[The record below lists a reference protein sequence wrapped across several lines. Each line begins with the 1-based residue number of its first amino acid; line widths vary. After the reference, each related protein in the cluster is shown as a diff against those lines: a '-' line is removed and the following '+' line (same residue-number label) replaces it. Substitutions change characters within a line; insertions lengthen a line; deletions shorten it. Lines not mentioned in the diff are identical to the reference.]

1 MNQKMIVQTPKTPA
15 QPTLSPE
22 AAKGAVDE
30 LVAMTGRLIGMMD
43 HETALLD
50 RMKVGEI
57 ALGQLDK
64 DRLARSFEAKL
75 RALAGDKAAVK
86 ALAPA
91 LRAEFEAAMARFRAA
106 MGANERALRAAR
118 EANERVVK
126 SIVDAAQAQSAPRH
140 AYSATGTLGAPG
152 ARDRAAPPPVA
163 LDQRL

>member
-1 MNQKMIVQTPKTPA
+1 MNQKTIVEAAKASGPKP
-15 QPTLSPE
+15 LSPE
-22 AAKGAVDE
+22 AAKGAIDE
-30 LVAMTGRLIGMMD
+30 LIATAGRLIGMME

-50 RMKVGEI
+50 RMKVSEI
-57 ALGQLDK
+57 AAGQVEK
-64 DRLARSFEAKL
+64 DRLARGFEVKL

-91 LRAEFEAAMARFRAA
+91 LRAEFEQAMARFRAA

-140 AYSATGTLGAPG
+140 AYSAAGTMGTAG
-152 ARDRAAPPPVA
+152 ARERTQPIA

>member
-1 MNQKMIVQTPKTPA
+1 MNQKTIVEAPKATSPK
-15 QPTLSPE
+15 PLSPE

-30 LVAMTGRLIGMMD
+30 LIAIASRLIGVME

-50 RMKVGEI
+50 QMKVSAI
-57 ALGQLDK
+57 VAGQVDK
-64 DRLARSFEAKL
+64 DRLARGFEVKL
-75 RALAGDKAAVK
+75 RALAADKQAIK

-91 LRAEFEAAMARFRAA
+91 LRVEFEGAMTRFRAA

-140 AYSATGTLGAPG
+140 AYSAAGTLGTAG
-152 ARDRAAPPPVA
+152 ARERTQPIA